1 MLATDFL
8 PFNKK
13 KETEYFT
20 KGAEIYD
27 AVKTGVCRTQ
37 LQQDFAKLSEYEQAA
52 VVESIFANLHK
63 VATREAW
70 YIINTYK
77 FDSKKLEDLV
87 SIIDEKMVEIFD
99 LYNKSA
105 DTNYTISTYIGIY
118 KFEYIRS
125 LMGEEKSLTEA
136 RIKNLS
142 AIHRTMSEIMNEDEI
157 DSEDITAEMVK
168 ERMDE
173 KWPSHPL
180 SIGLIQSMMDW
191 IKGSLSIE
199 EMAKVNDIRLTDP
212 ILTTEFSENDI
223 NVSNLD
229 ARTREYFLSL

>member
-1 MLATDFL
+1 
-8 PFNKK
+8 
-13 KETEYFT
+13 
-20 KGAEIYD
+20 
-27 AVKTGVCRTQ
+27 
-37 LQQDFAKLSEYEQAA
+37 
-52 VVESIFANLHK
+52 
-63 VATREAW
+63 
-70 YIINTYK
+70 
-77 FDSKKLEDLV
+77 
-87 SIIDEKMVEIFD
+87 
-99 LYNKSA
+99 
-105 DTNYTISTYIGIY
+105 
-118 KFEYIRS
+118 
-125 LMGEEKSLTEA
+125 MGEEKSLTEA

-212 ILTTEFSENDI
+212 ILTTEFTENDI

-229 ARTREYFLSL
+229 ARTRDYFCRLFHRMTDKDWLVFLKNNGMLGDELQEMEAEKFLETTLYLTVFGKKTGKNAKEKMIKSVYNRTNKANEIMDGIPYEVKLEYVKEFKEYFEEQVERIISEYFK